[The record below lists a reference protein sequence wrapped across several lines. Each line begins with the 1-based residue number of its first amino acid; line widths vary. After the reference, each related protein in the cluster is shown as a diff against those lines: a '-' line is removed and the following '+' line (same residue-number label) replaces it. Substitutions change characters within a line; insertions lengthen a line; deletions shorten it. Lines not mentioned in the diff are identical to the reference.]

1 MQATLLSIRSAT
13 TTLSQHINHSSH
25 SASSTQDN
33 PRPISSIWLPH
44 RPSQAVNLSLDSQAR
59 DSNAQRTT
67 ASDAAIRENV
77 TCIGNGSL
85 LLGPFL

>member
-33 PRPISSIWLPH
+33 PRPISSIWLSY
-44 RPSQAVNLSLDSQAR
+44 RPSQAVNLSLCRAR
-59 DSNAQRTT
+59 ESNAQRTT
-67 ASDAAIRENV
+67 APDAAIRENV

-85 LLGPFL
+85 LGPFVL